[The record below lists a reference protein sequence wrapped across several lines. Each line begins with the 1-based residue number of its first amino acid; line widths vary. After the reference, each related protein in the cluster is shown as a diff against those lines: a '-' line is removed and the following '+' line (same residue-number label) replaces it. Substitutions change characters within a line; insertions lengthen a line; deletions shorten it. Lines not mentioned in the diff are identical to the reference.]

1 MSKEFLE
8 VRVDSPSLSGCESE
22 TELTIDEN
30 EVAIFNKC
38 KSKPSSA
45 SSEARVHYQS
55 EIHEKIFGHQLIFEL
70 IF

>member
-22 TELTIDEN
+22 TELTFDEN
-30 EVAIFNKC
+30 DVAIFNKC

-45 SSEARVHYQS
+45 SSEVL
-55 EIHEKIFGHQLIFEL
+55 IHKNQKLFGHQ
-70 IF
+70 

>member
-1 MSKEFLE
+1 MSKELLE

-45 SSEARVHYQS
+45 SSEVVHKNLS
-55 EIHEKIFGHQLIFEL
+55 EIHEKIFGHQ
-70 IF
+70 